1 VDELRRADLILHAGD
16 LSSAAFLEERRS
28 YGPRVLAVHGNTDE
42 PVLQELLPA
51 ELVAEVGRVRIGM
64 AHDAGPRA
72 GRETRL
78 AARFPGCD
86 AVVYG
91 HSHVPEL
98 TRVGAL
104 WILNPGSPTDRRR
117 QPDFTMIVARVS
129 GARIEPK
136 LVHFPA

>member
-1 VDELRRADLILHAGD
+1 VTELRRADLILHAGD
-16 LSSAAFLEERRS
+16 LSSAAFLEELRS

-42 PVLQELLPA
+42 PALQELLPA
-51 ELVAEVGRVRIGM
+51 RLVAEVGEVRIGM
-64 AHDAGPRA
+64 THDGGPRA
-72 GRETRL
+72 GRAARL

-91 HSHVPEL
+91 HSHVPEV

-117 QPDFTMIVARVS
+117 QPDFTIIVACVS
-129 GARIEPK
+129 GAQLVPK
-136 LVHFPA
+136 LLHFPA